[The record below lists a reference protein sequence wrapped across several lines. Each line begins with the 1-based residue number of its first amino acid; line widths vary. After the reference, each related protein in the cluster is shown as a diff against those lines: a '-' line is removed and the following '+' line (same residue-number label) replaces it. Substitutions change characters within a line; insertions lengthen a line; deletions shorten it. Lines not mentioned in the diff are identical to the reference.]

1 MMDRKLVLMLL
12 KLSTAYKCILS
23 NFTVLPFSVK
33 SEKCKVGYDSAAEWC
48 FMLQLQGKSALG
60 AAEICNKTGGRIAL
74 LDSYKK
80 IEILRTY
87 INGKVLNSLM
97 LIYWFVCLGFSFVL
111 GGVFFIILFFIFI
124 SFEGG

>member
-1 MMDRKLVLMLL
+1 MMDRKLVLRLL
-12 KLSTAYKCILS
+12 KLSTAYQCILS

-33 SEKCKVGYDSAAEWC
+33 SEKCKVGYDSAEEWC

-87 INGKVLNSLM
+87 INGKVSNSF
-97 LIYWFVCLGFSFVL
+97 IVL
-111 GGVFFIILFFIFI
+111 LY
-124 SFEGG
+124 

>member
-1 MMDRKLVLMLL
+1 MTDRKLVLMLL
-12 KLSTAYKCILS
+12 KLSTAYQCISS

-33 SEKCKVGYDSAAEWC
+33 SEKCKVGYDSAEEWC

-60 AAEICNKTGGRIAL
+60 AAEICNKSGGRIAL

-87 INGKVLNSLM
+87 INGKVLNSF
-97 LIYWFVCLGFSFVL
+97 IVL
-111 GGVFFIILFFIFI
+111 LY
-124 SFEGG
+124 